1 MPKYLQ
7 PLLSLLLL
15 FSMSP
20 AFSQDTNPITFGK
33 VSPKD
38 FELPKSNWVDS
49 GTHAVIIADV
59 GNTGFIGNK
68 KSNWVSYV
76 FKKRTRIKILNK
88 NAFDLAT
95 IHIILKGSGDQQDQ
109 LSDLHASTYN
119 LENGTITETKL
130 NLNDLYRDTVNQSRV
145 EARFTFPGLKEG
157 CIIEYSYTITSFHYW
172 SLPSWSF
179 QHQKYPCLYSKY
191 EVGIPNMLG
200 YLILHHGQDSFSLHK
215 VDTTKELYSMYSVNV
230 TAVVKKHSWVIKD
243 IPPFQSPTLLD
254 DPYSY
259 MDRIEFNLLQTYNGR
274 DVTGNTNW
282 STTTDELLQSNE
294 FGMPITFE
302 SASYLSSAVDKLT
315 SGDGTYRGAAKH
327 IYSYIRDN
335 FTCIPDDDI
344 YLGNAPYTINKRKK
358 GSVEDI
364 NLLLVAMLRQKRINA
379 SPVILSTAEYGT
391 NPAAYP
397 VLDKMNY
404 VVCMIKMGFDTIFL
418 DASNPLNG
426 FGKLPLNCYNGHA
439 RIISDHDS
447 GSLFFNKDAIKEPK
461 STTVFIVNDEK
472 GNGQIS
478 GRIESAP
485 SYYKS
490 NDIRKEIKA
499 SGEKAFFKAIQESY
513 GSEITMENMEIDSLK
528 FPEAPAT
535 IRYDFGFKTDGQD
548 IIYYNPIIR
557 SSFRENP
564 FTAESR
570 KYPIEMPYP
579 IDEIYVLNME
589 IPQGY
594 IVDEL
599 PKSAKVAYNGNEGFF
614 EYGIQ
619 TSESSVHLRTHIK
632 MNKAIFAAEDYNS
645 LRDFFAFIVKKQNE
659 QVVFKKKK

>member
-1 MPKYLQ
+1 MHKYLN
-7 PLLSLLLL
+7 PLLTLLLL
-15 FSMSP
+15 IGMTP
-20 AFSQDTNPITFGK
+20 AFSQETSPVTFGQ

-38 FELPKSNWVDS
+38 FDLPKSNWVDS
-49 GTHAVIIADV
+49 STHAVIIADV

-68 KSNWVSYV
+68 NSNWISYV
-76 FKKRTRIKILNK
+76 FKKNTRIRILNK

-95 IHIILKGSGDQQDQ
+95 IRIILRGSSVLLDQ

-119 LENGTITETKL
+119 LENGKVTETKL

-179 QHQKYPCLYSKY
+179 QHKAYPCLYSKY
-191 EVGIPNMLG
+191 EVGIPNLFG
-200 YLILHHGQDSFSLHK
+200 YLIIHHGQDSFNLNK
-215 VDTTKELYSMYSVNV
+215 VDTTKELYSMYSMNV
-230 TAVVKKHSWVIKD
+230 TAVVKKHTWVIKNV
-243 IPPFQSPTLLD
+243 PPFQAPTLLE

-259 MDRIEFNLLQTYNGR
+259 MDRIEFDLLQTYNGAE
-274 DVTGNTNW
+274 VTGTTNW
-282 STTTDELLQSNE
+282 STTTNELLQSKE
-294 FGMPITFE
+294 FGMPLTFE
-302 SASYLSSAVDKLT
+302 NASYLSSIVDKLT
-315 SGDGTYRGAAKH
+315 SGEGTYRGSAKK
-327 IYSYIRDN
+327 IYSYVRDN
-335 FTCIPDDDI
+335 FTCESDDDI
-344 YLGNAPYTINKRKK
+344 YLGNDPYTINRKKK
-358 GSVEDI
+358 GSVEDL
-364 NLLLVAMLRQKRINA
+364 NLLLVAMLRQRRINA
-379 SPVILSTAEYGT
+379 SPVILSTTEYGF

-397 VLDKMNY
+397 VLDRMNY

-426 FGKLPLNCYNGHA
+426 FGRLPLNCYNGHA

-447 GSLFFNKDAIKEPK
+447 GSVFLNKNDIREQK
-461 STTVFIVNDEK
+461 STTVFVVNDEK

-478 GRIESAP
+478 GRVESAP
-485 SYYKS
+485 GYYES
-490 NDIRKEIKA
+490 NYIRKEIKA
-499 SGEKAFFKAIQESY
+499 HGEKAFFKVIQDSY
-513 GSEITMENMEIDSLK
+513 GPDITMENMEIDSLK

-535 IRYDFGFKTDGQD
+535 FRYDFGFKTDDQD
-548 IIYYNPIIR
+548 IIYYNPVIR
-557 SSFRENP
+557 SSFKENP

-579 IDEIYVLNME
+579 LDDIYVLNME

-594 IVDEL
+594 TVDEL
-599 PKSAKVAYNGNEGFF
+599 PKSSKVSYNSGEGFF

-619 TSESSVHLRTHIK
+619 QSGTSIQLRTHTK
-632 MNKAIFAAEDYNS
+632 LNKAIFSAEDYNS